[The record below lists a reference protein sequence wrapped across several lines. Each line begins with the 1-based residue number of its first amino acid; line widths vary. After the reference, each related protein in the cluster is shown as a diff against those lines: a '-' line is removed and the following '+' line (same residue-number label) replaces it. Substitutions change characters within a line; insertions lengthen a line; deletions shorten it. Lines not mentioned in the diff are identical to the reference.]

1 MTKLNS
7 NEVLYWCHRETPF
20 LLARIHGEFRFA
32 VLQPSWKWSG
42 FSVLLVDSS
51 AGSEVYRL
59 KGFSNQ
65 ATHLI
70 PSMKNG
76 ESNTLNCLLTHVGLC
91 FLSAVR
97 GPDDRPRGC
106 RVWQRAGL
114 TTCCPTAVWCML
126 GSCPLQVTTQA
137 LSCIYIETLS
147 HRHADIQ
154 TRQVLRRIDSDI
166 M

>member
-1 MTKLNS
+1 MRCFIDAIGKLLFCLLVS
-7 NEVLYWCHRETPF
+7 TGSSDLLFCSLPGSGQVSVL
-20 LLARIHGEFRFA
+20 
-32 VLQPSWKWSG
+32 
-42 FSVLLVDSS
+42 LLVDSS

-59 KGFSNQ
+59 KGFSKQ

-76 ESNTLNCLLTHVGLC
+76 ESNTLNCLLTNVVLC

-137 LSCIYIETLS
+137 SPCIYIEARS
-147 HRHADIQ
+147 HRHTDILNCWGESIL
-154 TRQVLRRIDSDI
+154 TSCKYSVNRAA
-166 M
+166 